1 VVTQS
6 DLMLAILALDA
17 YNRGDNPG
25 MNFNRNSDAPGTLI
39 GGATILSDDDTDPAQ
54 AASFQ
59 AASFYAI
66 AYTWN
71 GQTIISY
78 RGTRFDGDYGPN
90 GQDFFQGWTLGVGF
104 SAAAQPQMA
113 LSFYQDVASEYGA
126 VSVLTGHSLG
136 GALAGFV
143 ADLTG
148 TPADIFNN
156 IPYGAGVVVESILTG
171 TPYDTA
177 NIRQFVIAHPLRSET
192 HVVRSSG
199 APWRVR
205 IVSGSLTRR
214 SSAAGPTRRRAPA
227 RRRRLEAVVPVRVR
241 PAQDFQ

>member
-25 MNFNRNSDAPGTLI
+25 MNFNGNSDTRGTLI

-78 RGTRFDGDYGPN
+78 RGTRFDGDATRYGRKYDIPPTEVFPLLPPWAVRELPE
-90 GQDFFQGWTLGVGF
+90 GDSYPPMSVVI
-104 SAAAQPQMA
+104 
-113 LSFYQDVASEYGA
+113 DVSDAFR
-126 VSVLTGHSLG
+126 
-136 GALAGFV
+136 GFV
-143 ADLTG
+143 ACGARKEDRIEPDGSVSKFVALRDG
-148 TPADIFNN
+148 DRANGNLPKYRFFVNN
-156 IPYGAGVVVESILTG
+156 TE
-171 TPYDTA
+171 
-177 NIRQFVIAHPLRSET
+177 IRDYSGCNGHACFPQDVFHKDDYFLNQN
-192 HVVRSSG
+192 SSG
-199 APWRVR
+199 RYF
-205 IVSGSLTRR
+205 
-214 SSAAGPTRRRAPA
+214 
-227 RRRRLEAVVPVRVR
+227 E
-241 PAQDFQ
+241 

>member
-1 VVTQS
+1 
-6 DLMLAILALDA
+6 M
-17 YNRGDNPG
+17 
-25 MNFNRNSDAPGTLI
+25 I

-90 GQDFFQGWTLGVGF
+90 GQDLLDGWTVSAGN
-104 SAAAQPQMA
+104 SAAPQAQMA
-113 LSFYQDVASEYGA
+113 LSFYQTVVAKYGA

-177 NIRQFVIAHPLRSET
+177 NIRQFVIAHPPCLKIYAGWASE
-192 HVVRSSG
+192 
-199 APWRVR
+199 APWSVMRMASMAR
-205 IVSGSLTRR
+205 MQ
-214 SSAAGPTRRRAPA
+214 RRR
-227 RRRRLEAVVPVRVR
+227 PVSMTDRTS
-241 PAQDFQ
+241 A